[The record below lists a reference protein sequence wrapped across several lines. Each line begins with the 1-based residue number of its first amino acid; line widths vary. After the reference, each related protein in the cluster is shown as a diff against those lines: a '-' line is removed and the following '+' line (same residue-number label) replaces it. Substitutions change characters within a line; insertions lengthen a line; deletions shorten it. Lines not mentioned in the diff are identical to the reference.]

1 MRRNKRRAEGDK
13 MHLML
18 IENIENTI
26 LYDSEN
32 KKTDLLDSDHKIV
45 FKTNFSDKIDEFWD
59 LPKYQNNESNI

>member
-1 MRRNKRRAEGDK
+1 

-32 KKTDLLDSDHKIV
+32 KKTDLLDSDHKID

>member
-1 MRRNKRRAEGDK
+1 

>member
-13 MHLML
+13 KHLML

-45 FKTNFSDKIDEFWD
+45 FKTNFSDKIDEF
-59 LPKYQNNESNI
+59 